1 MLTPSVDR
9 ALREECSRSLERSHE
24 RRATAWRRRRR
35 RFRAR
40 TLAIAG
46 AVAMSTAGG
55 VALAATGG
63 TLVGHSAQAGVS
75 GASVSSVQRAL
86 GVRVTGV
93 YDARTKRAVRAFQ
106 RRNGLEV
113 DGIVGPKTLAAR
125 GLRSRS
131 GSGGDGSSDT
141 SVSSKLEQIAQCESG
156 GNPQAVSAD
165 GQYRGKYQFTRAT
178 WARMGGSGDPAAAPE
193 AEQDQRAAALLAQAG
208 TSPWP
213 VCG

>member
-9 ALREECSRSLERSHE
+9 ALREECGRSLDRSQE

-55 VALAATGG
+55 VALATTGG
-63 TLVGHSAQAGVS
+63 TVAGHSAQAGVS

-86 GVRVTGV
+86 GIRVTGV

-106 RRNGLEV
+106 RRNDLEV
-113 DGIVGPKTLAAR
+113 DGIVGPKTLAAL

-131 GSGGDGSSDT
+131 GSGDGSST
-141 SVSSKLEQIAQCESG
+141 STTVSSKLEQIAQCESG
-156 GNPQAVSAD
+156 GNPQAVSSD
-165 GQYRGKYQFTRAT
+165 GQYRGKYQFDQAT
-178 WARMGGSGDPAAAPE
+178 WESLGGSGDPASAPE
-193 AEQDQRAAALLAQAG
+193 SEQDRIAAQLYQQRGGSA
-208 TSPWP
+208 WP
-213 VCG
+213 NCA